1 MKQRK
6 SVARETVVG
15 VADFKA
21 RCLELLDGVD
31 TDGHR
36 YVITKR
42 GKPIAM
48 VSPIQGA
55 QKPLKGLL
63 RGELGIEGD
72 IVNVDWSDL
81 WEAAR

>member
-1 MKQRK
+1 MKLRK
-6 SVARETVVG
+6 PIARETVVG

-31 TDGHR
+31 TRGDR

-42 GKPIAM
+42 GKPIAA
-48 VSPIQGA
+48 VAPISGA
-55 QKPLKGLL
+55 GKPLRGLFRDQL
-63 RGELGIEGD
+63 TIKGD
-72 IVNVDWSDL
+72 IVHVDWRGD